1 MFSRREHLS
10 NMESQILN
18 SFIYIAVGVIA
29 AVAVYFIF
37 SFLRK
42 KAEKTDTKLDDLVVH
57 SLGSPL
63 IILAFFIPLYF
74 AIQHAIMVYPQY
86 QWITDSKILLAGYI
100 VVGTWI
106 IASFVDG
113 LLRTYGTALAE
124 QTETDLDDRII
135 EILQKI
141 AKYLIWFTGLLYV
154 LTIFNINITPLIAG
168 AGIFG
173 IAIALAAQDLFSN
186 FFGGAVI
193 ITDQPFK
200 IGDRVLINDILGDVT
215 HIGPRSTRIIT
226 LDNDI
231 VTIPNNKITTSVVR
245 NFSLPSPQVRI
256 QVPVAVAYGTDIGQ
270 VKKVLGGIA
279 EEAIRNRTEVIIMD
293 PKPTVYLVKMDKS
306 AMTFEL
312 TVYASEFRHN
322 SVIRDYLNT
331 LIIETFRK
339 EGIIIA

>member
-1 MFSRREHLS
+1 M
-10 NMESQILN
+10 NMESQILD
-18 SFIYIAVGVIA
+18 SFIYLAAGILA
-29 AVAVYFIF
+29 AVVVHFIF
-37 SFLRK
+37 AVLRK
-42 KAEKTDTKLDDLVVH
+42 KADQTETKLDDLVVH
-57 SLGSPL
+57 SLGTPL
-63 IILAFFIPLYF
+63 VILAFFIPLYF
-74 AIQHAIMVYPQY
+74 AIQHAIIVYPQY
-86 QWITDSKILLAGYI
+86 QWITDSKMLLAAYI

-106 IASFVDG
+106 IATFIDG

-256 QVPVAVAYGTDIGQ
+256 QVPVTVAYGTDIGQ

-279 EEAIRNRTEVIIMD
+279 EVAIRNRPDVIT
-293 PKPTVYLVKMDKS
+293 PEPQPTVYLVKMDKS

-322 SVIRDYLNT
+322 NIIRDHLNT

-339 EGIIIA
+339 EGIIIS

>member
-1 MFSRREHLS
+1 
-10 NMESQILN
+10 MESQILD
-18 SFIYIAVGVIA
+18 SFIYLAAGIIA
-29 AVAVYFIF
+29 AIVVHFIF
-37 SFLRK
+37 VYLRK
-42 KAEKTDTKLDDLVVH
+42 KADQTETKLDDLVVH

-63 IILAFFIPLYF
+63 VILAFFIPLYF
-74 AIQHAIMVYPQY
+74 AIQHAIIVYPQY
-86 QWITDSKILLAGYI
+86 QWITDSKMLLAGYI
-100 VVGTWI
+100 LVGTWI
-106 IASFVDG
+106 IATFIDG
-113 LLRTYGTALAE
+113 FLRTYGMALAE
-124 QTETDLDDRII
+124 QTETDLDDQII

-154 LTIFNINITPLIAG
+154 LTLFNINITPLIAG

-200 IGDRVLINDILGDVT
+200 VGDRVLINDILGDVT

-226 LDNDI
+226 LDSDI

-256 QVPVAVAYGTDIGQ
+256 QIPITVAYGTDIGQ
-270 VKKVLGGIA
+270 VKKVLVAIA
-279 EEAIRNRTEVIIMD
+279 DEAIRNLPQISPE
-293 PKPTVYLVKMDKS
+293 PQPTVYLVRMDKS

-322 SVIRDYLNT
+322 SVIRDHLNT

-339 EGIIIA
+339 EGIIIS

>member
-1 MFSRREHLS
+1 
-10 NMESQILN
+10 MESQILD
-18 SFIYIAVGVIA
+18 SFIYLAAGIIA
-29 AVAVYFIF
+29 AVVVHFIF
-37 SFLRK
+37 VFLRK
-42 KAEKTDTKLDDLVVH
+42 KADQTETKLDDLVVH

-63 IILAFFIPLYF
+63 VILAFFIPLYF
-74 AIQHAIMVYPQY
+74 AIQHAIIVYPQY
-86 QWITDSKILLAGYI
+86 QWITDSKMLLAAYI

-106 IASFVDG
+106 IATFIDG

-200 IGDRVLINDILGDVT
+200 VGDRVLINDILGDVT

-226 LDNDI
+226 LDSDI

-256 QVPVAVAYGTDIGQ
+256 QIPVTVAYGTDIIH
-270 VKKVLGGIA
+270 VKKVLATIA
-279 EEAIRNRTEVIIMD
+279 DEAIRNLPQISPE
-293 PKPTVYLVKMDKS
+293 PQPTVYLIKMDKS

-312 TVYASEFRHN
+312 TVYAGEFRHN
-322 SVIRDYLNT
+322 SVIRDHLNT

-339 EGIIIA
+339 ESIIIS

>member
-1 MFSRREHLS
+1 MFSRREYLI
-10 NMESQILN
+10 NMESQILD
-18 SFIYIAVGVIA
+18 SFIYVAVGIIA
-29 AVAVYFIF
+29 AIAVYFIF
-37 SFLRK
+37 AFLTK
-42 KAEKTDTKLDDLVVH
+42 KAEQTETKLDDLVVH

-74 AIQHAIMVYPQY
+74 AIQHAIIVYPQY

-100 VVGTWI
+100 FVGTWI
-106 IASFVDG
+106 IASFTDG

-200 IGDRVLINDILGDVT
+200 VGDRVLINDILGDVT

-256 QVPVAVAYGTDIGQ
+256 QVPVTVAYGTDIGQ
-270 VKKVLGGIA
+270 VKNVLAGIA
-279 EEAIRNRTEVIIMD
+279 EVAVRNRPEVIT
-293 PKPTVYLVKMDKS
+293 PEPQPTVYLVKMDKS

-322 SVIRDYLNT
+322 NIIRDYLNT

-339 EGIIIA
+339 EGIIIS